1 MSLSTEHAELI
12 ANLSLP
18 VPNNIVAQVSFFG
31 VPNINKSYSE
41 VKLDTESIGSS
52 DIFNNNFP
60 LVPDNALFDVF
71 FIFSISSV
79 VVSIFNTCSNVNSEL
94 KYWHNELV
102 EAISL
107 CTSWLLCREQEI
119 VVY

>member
-41 VKLDTESIGSS
+41 VKLETESIGLS

-60 LVPDNALFDVF
+60 LVPDNAFFDVF
-71 FIFSISSV
+71 FYIFYFFFSSFF
-79 VVSIFNTCSNVNSEL
+79 IYHM
-94 KYWHNELV
+94 K
-102 EAISL
+102 
-107 CTSWLLCREQEI
+107 
-119 VVY
+119 